1 MSTFLFV
8 KSAYREVEGAQRTD
22 LFQNLISTGN
32 IFPPPW
38 NTPNPKIA
46 FCEWIHVSK
55 QISRLYS
62 PVKKSL
68 KKLHVSKKI
77 SRLFSPVKKSLKKKF
92 MYPSKFQGSFFLLKS
107 LWKKLHVSKQIS
119 RFFSPVKK
127 SLEKILLQSQLAQS
141 LQWTQQ
147 SHFYLAAF
155 CGPWM
160 WKIFQTHPLGRAGRW
175 LDFEACKCFKMH
187 RLAYLQLVQQ
197 SLTMKFH
204 EVEEKEE
211 KNEQWKGRWVGNSY

>member
-1 MSTFLFV
+1 MYPS
-8 KSAYREVEGAQRTD
+8 K
-22 LFQNLISTGN
+22 FQGSIL
-32 IFPPPW
+32 
-38 NTPNPKIA
+38 
-46 FCEWIHVSK
+46 
-55 QISRLYS
+55 LL
-62 PVKKSL
+62 KSL
-68 KKLHVSKKI
+68 WKNFMYPRKFQGSFLLLKSLWNKLHVSKQI

-187 RLAYLQLVQQ
+187 RLARL
-197 SLTMKFH
+197 
-204 EVEEKEE
+204 
-211 KNEQWKGRWVGNSY
+211 